1 MFFVLVIIKQFN
13 SGFRFVK
20 LTAAAF
26 TVMFAFL
33 CFGRFDS
40 LIVKYNMTYMSDSM
54 KYSDIEEMAG
64 LSADS
69 AAEISSPEYRDMIT
83 EIIQN
88 ERGWTKEDDYYI
100 YSDNGNFDWILSSKA
115 GFDIYDKMNI
125 SSLIIRHNL
134 EKR

>member
-1 MFFVLVIIKQFN
+1 
-13 SGFRFVK
+13 
-20 LTAAAF
+20 
-26 TVMFAFL
+26 
-33 CFGRFDS
+33 
-40 LIVKYNMTYMSDSM
+40 M